1 MYIHILV
8 FVLPIRGFGDGADI
22 AALAAL
28 AEKGAGGASGLSKWG
43 GTAVSKQL
51 PPR

>member
-1 MYIHILV
+1 MYLHILV
-8 FVLPIRGFGDGADI
+8 FFFSIRGGGDGADV

-43 GTAVSKQL
+43 GTAVSNQL
-51 PPR
+51 SP